1 MSAIELPTLLEA
13 REPPEAQG
21 RERDSVRLLVAD
33 RASGSITHERFAD
46 LPHFLAPGDLVV
58 VNTSSTLAAA
68 LPVSRADGQEL
79 ELRLSTPAEGKDDE
93 RFWIVELR
101 CGDAPFGSVETGE
114 RFVLPG
120 GASAEI
126 LAPYA
131 GVRLWLALL
140 DLPCP
145 VAAYLDRHGSPIR
158 YGYVPRPWPIS
169 AYQNVYAVEP
179 GSAEMPSA
187 GRPFTTELI
196 TRLVAGGVLV
206 APIVLHTGVSSQE
219 RYERPYSERYRVPES
234 TARLVN
240 AVHSWGGRVIA
251 TGTTVVRALE
261 TVAGPDG
268 VVSAGEGWT
277 NLIVT
282 PERGVRAVDG
292 LITGLHE
299 LESSHLDLLRAIGG
313 ECLIMESYNAAL
325 EHGYRWHEFG
335 DSQLLLG
342 GARSGSGTPRSALS
356 D

>member
-1 MSAIELPTLLEA
+1 MSALGLPALPDPPALLEA
-13 REPPEAQG
+13 NEPPEARG
-21 RERDSVRLLVAD
+21 LARDSVRLLIAD
-33 RASGSITHERFAD
+33 EADGSITHARFD
-46 LPHFLAPGDLVV
+46 ELPRLLSPGDLVV
-58 VNTSSTLAAA
+58 VNTSGTLAAA
-68 LPVSRADGQEL
+68 LPVVRNDGQRL
-79 ELRLSTPAEGKDDE
+79 ELRLSTPVEGKDPE

-101 CGDAPFGSVETGE
+101 SGDAPFGSVEVGE

-120 GASAEI
+120 GAWAEI

-131 GVRLWLALL
+131 GVRLWLARLEL
-140 DLPCP
+140 RAPL
-145 VAAYLDRHGSPIR
+145 ASYLDQHGSPIR
-158 YGYVPRPWPIS
+158 YGYVPRRWPLA

-219 RYERPYSERYRVPES
+219 RHERPYPERYQVPEQ

-240 AVHSWGGRVIA
+240 AVHAWGGRVIA

-261 TVAGPDG
+261 TVAGADG
-268 VVSAGEGWT
+268 VVAAGEGWT

-282 PERGVRAVDG
+282 PARGVRAVDG

-299 LESSHLDLLRAIGG
+299 LESSHLDLLRAVGG
-313 ECLIMESYNAAL
+313 ERTIMASYIAAL
-325 EHGYRWHEFG
+325 EQGYRWHEFG
-335 DSQLLLG
+335 DSQLILG
-342 GARSGSGTPRSALS
+342 SRTS
-356 D
+356 

>member
-1 MSAIELPTLLEA
+1 MSTLELPALLEA
-13 REPPEAQG
+13 HEPPEAQG

-33 RASGSITHERFAD
+33 RDCGTIAHGQFSD

-58 VNTSSTLAAA
+58 VNTSATLAAA
-68 LPVSRADGQEL
+68 LPAAREDGQTL

-101 CGDAPFGSVETGE
+101 RADAPFGSVEAGE
-114 RFVLPG
+114 RFALPG
-120 GASAEI
+120 GAAVEI
-126 LAPYA
+126 LAPFA
-131 GVRLWLALL
+131 GVRLWLARL
-140 DLPCP
+140 DLPCTL
-145 VAAYLDRHGSPIR
+145 AAYLDEHGSPIR
-158 YGYVPRPWPIS
+158 YGYVPRPWPLA

-219 RYERPYSERYRVPES
+219 RHERPFPERYRVPEE

-240 AVHSWGGRVIA
+240 AVHAWGRRVIA

-261 TVAGPDG
+261 TVSRPDG
-268 VVSAGEGWT
+268 VVEAGEGWT

-313 ECLIMESYNAAL
+313 EHLVMRSYNEAL

-335 DSQLLLG
+335 DSQLILG
-342 GARSGSGTPRSALS
+342 ALA
-356 D
+356 

>member
-1 MSAIELPTLLEA
+1 VSALGLPALPVLPALLEA
-13 REPPEAQG
+13 NEPPEARG
-21 RERDSVRLLVAD
+21 LARDSVRLLIAD
-33 RASGSITHERFAD
+33 QADGTIAHARFDD
-46 LPHFLAPGDLVV
+46 LPRLLSPGDLVV
-58 VNTSSTLAAA
+58 VNTSATLAAA
-68 LPVSRADGQEL
+68 LPAIRDDGQTL
-79 ELRLSTPAEGKDDE
+79 ELRLSTPVEGKDPE

-101 CGDAPFGSVETGE
+101 CGDAPFGSVEVGE

-120 GASAEI
+120 GGWAEI

-131 GVRLWLALL
+131 GIRLWLARLE
-140 DLPCP
+140 LPGP
-145 VAAYLDRHGSPIR
+145 LSIYLDGHGSPIR
-158 YGYVPRPWPIS
+158 YGYVPRRWPLS

-219 RYERPYSERYRVPES
+219 RHERPYPERYRVPAE

-240 AVHSWGGRVIA
+240 AVHAWGGRVIA

-261 TVAGPDG
+261 TVALPDG
-268 VVSAGEGWT
+268 VVEAGEGWT

-299 LESSHLDLLRAIGG
+299 LESPHLDMLRAIGAQR
-313 ECLIMESYNAAL
+313 LIMDSYDAAL

-335 DSQLLLG
+335 DSQLILG
-342 GARSGSGTPRSALS
+342 TRTP
-356 D
+356 